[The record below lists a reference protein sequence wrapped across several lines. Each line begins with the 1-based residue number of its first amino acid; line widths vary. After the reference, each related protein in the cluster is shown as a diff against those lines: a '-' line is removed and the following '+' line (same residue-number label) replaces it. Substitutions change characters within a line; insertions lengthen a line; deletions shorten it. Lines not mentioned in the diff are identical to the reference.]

1 MVTPKNN
8 PTPPKN
14 IKLSQHT
21 INLITNL
28 QDSSSSIIIYTPPT
42 AKSMQHRNN
51 NRFFLQLWYILIT
64 TS

>member
-28 QDSSSSIIIYTPPT
+28 QDSSSLIIILL
-42 AKSMQHRNN
+42 H
-51 NRFFLQLWYILIT
+51 LQQKACSIET
-64 TS
+64 TTDFSCNFGIF

>member
-51 NRFFLQLWYILIT
+51 N
-64 TS
+64 